1 MKDKKIRVLVADDN
15 IRFKNE
21 LVKAFKSEPS
31 YELVGVISDGRHV
44 IEYIRKFN
52 PDVLITDVVLP
63 FVDGMEILEEIH
75 SEFYGN
81 LPLIIVSSA
90 VTNDTVIKKTMEY
103 GASYFLAKPCVPS
116 QLFRIIRELLKAKLK
131 TEIFEFKDEPADE
144 FGFRSN
150 RVEDIIENKVTK
162 IIHKV
167 GVPAHIK
174 GYQYLR
180 RAIIKAII
188 DRDIINSVTKELYPQ
203 VAKDFDTTSPRVERA
218 IRHAIEVAWNRGD
231 EETIQSIFGY
241 TIQSNKG
248 KPTNSEFIAMISD
261 RLRLQNQ
268 NLLKELS
275 S

>member
-1 MKDKKIRVLVADDN
+1 MKEKKITILVADDN
-15 IRFKNE
+15 NQFKAE
-21 LVKAFKSEPS
+21 LAKAVKNAPEFEI
-31 YELVGVISDGRHV
+31 VGMVSDGRMV
-44 IEYIRKFN
+44 TEYIRNTN
-52 PDVLITDVVLP
+52 PDVLVTDVVLP
-63 FVDGMEILEEIH
+63 FADGIEIIEEI
-75 SEFYGN
+75 SNEFYGN
-81 LPLIIVSSA
+81 MPLIIVTSA
-90 VTNDTVIKKTMEY
+90 VTNDTIIKKTMEY
-103 GASYFLAKPCVPS
+103 GASYFLAKPCMPG
-116 QLFRIIRELLKAKLK
+116 QLLRIIKELLKEMAKS
-131 TEIFEFKDEPADE
+131 EIFELKEEPADE

-162 IIHKV
+162 IIHKI

-188 DRDIINSVTKELYPQ
+188 DKDIIGSVTKELYPQ

-231 EETIQSIFGY
+231 EDTIQSVFGY

-261 RLRLQNQ
+261 KIRLQNT
-268 NLLKELS
+268 NLLKDLG
-275 S
+275 

>member
-1 MKDKKIRVLVADDN
+1 MKEKKITVLVADDN
-15 IRFKNE
+15 NQFKAE
-21 LVKAFKSEPS
+21 LLKAIKNDPVFEV
-31 YELVGVISDGRHV
+31 VGMVSDGRLV
-44 IEYIRKFN
+44 VDYIRNTN
-52 PDVLITDVVLP
+52 PDVLITDVVMP
-63 FVDGMEILEEIH
+63 FADGIEVIEEIGN
-75 SEFYGN
+75 EFYGN
-81 LPLIIVSSA
+81 MPLIIVTSA
-90 VTNDTVIKKTMEY
+90 VTNDKIIKKTMEL
-103 GASYFLAKPCVPS
+103 GASYFLAKPCVPA
-116 QLFRIIRELLKAKLK
+116 QLLKIAKELLKEISKN
-131 TEIFEFKDEPADE
+131 EIFEMKEDPADE
-144 FGFRSN
+144 YGFRSN
-150 RVEDIIENKVTK
+150 RIEDIIENKVTK

-203 VAKDFDTTSPRVERA
+203 VAKDFSTTSPRVERA

-261 RLRLQNQ
+261 KVRLQNT
-268 NLLKELS
+268 NLLKDLG
-275 S
+275 

>member
-1 MKDKKIRVLVADDN
+1 MKEKKIRVLVADDN
-15 IRFKNE
+15 ISFKNE
-21 LVKAFKSEPS
+21 LVKAFKNEPS
-31 YELVGVISDGRHV
+31 FELVGIISDGRTV
-44 IEYIRKFN
+44 VECIRNYN
-52 PDVLITDVVLP
+52 PDVLLTDVVLP
-63 FVDGMEILEEIH
+63 FVDGIEILEEIH
-75 SEFYGN
+75 NEFYGN

-103 GASYFLAKPCVPS
+103 GASYFFAKPCAPA
-116 QLFRIIRELLKAKLK
+116 QLFRIMKELLKARKK
-131 TEIFEFKDEPADE
+131 SEIFELKEEIADE

-150 RVEDIIENKVTK
+150 RVEDIIENKVTG

-180 RAIIKAII
+180 RAIIKAIM
-188 DRDIINSVTKELYPQ
+188 DKDIINSVTKELYPQ

-268 NLLKELS
+268 NLLKEMS

>member
-1 MKDKKIRVLVADDN
+1 MKDKKITILVADDN
-15 IRFKNE
+15 SQFKNE
-21 LVKAFKSEPS
+21 LTKAVKKEQIFEI
-31 YELVGVISDGRHV
+31 VGMVSDGRAV
-44 IEYIRKFN
+44 VDYVRNTN
-52 PDVLITDVVLP
+52 PDVLICDVVLP
-63 FVDGMEILEEIH
+63 FADGIEILEEI
-75 SEFYGN
+75 STEFYGN
-81 LPLIIVSSA
+81 MPLIIVTSA
-90 VTNDTVIKKTMEY
+90 VTNDTIIKKTMEY
-103 GASYFLAKPCVPS
+103 GASYFFAKPCIPS
-116 QLFRIIRELLKAKLK
+116 QLFKIIIELMKEKKK
-131 TEIFEFKDEPADE
+131 TEIFELKEDPADE

-150 RVEDIIENKVTK
+150 KVEDIIENKVTK

-188 DRDIINSVTKELYPQ
+188 DKDIINSVTKELYPQ

-231 EETIQSIFGY
+231 EDTIQSIFGY

-261 RLRLQNQ
+261 KLRLQNQ
-268 NLLKELS
+268 NLLKDLG
-275 S
+275 

>member
-1 MKDKKIRVLVADDN
+1 MKDKKITILVADDN
-15 IRFKNE
+15 SQFKNE
-21 LVKAFKSEPS
+21 LTKAVKKEQIFEI
-31 YELVGVISDGRHV
+31 VGMVSDGRAV
-44 IEYIRKFN
+44 VDYVRNTN
-52 PDVLITDVVLP
+52 PDVLICDVVLP
-63 FVDGMEILEEIH
+63 FADGIEILEEI
-75 SEFYGN
+75 STEFYGN
-81 LPLIIVSSA
+81 MPLIIVTSA
-90 VTNDTVIKKTMEY
+90 VTNDTIIKKTMEY
-103 GASYFLAKPCVPS
+103 GASYFFAKPCIPS
-116 QLFRIIRELLKAKLK
+116 QLFKIISELMREKKK
-131 TEIFEFKDEPADE
+131 TEIFELKDDPADE

-150 RVEDIIENKVTK
+150 KVEDIIENKVTK

-261 RLRLQNQ
+261 KLRLQNQ
-268 NLLKELS
+268 NLLKDLG
-275 S
+275 

>member
-1 MKDKKIRVLVADDN
+1 MKDKKITILVADGN
-15 IRFKNE
+15 SQ
-21 LVKAFKSEPS
+21 FKSDFVRAVRNE
-31 YELVGVISDGRHV
+31 EGFEVAGMVSDGRQV
-44 IEYIRKFN
+44 VEYIRNTN
-52 PDVLITDVVLP
+52 PDVLVTDVVLP
-63 FVDGMEILEEIH
+63 FADGIEILEDI
-75 SEFYGN
+75 SNEFYGN
-81 LPLIIVSSA
+81 LPLIIVTSA
-90 VTNDTVIKKTMEY
+90 VTNDTIIKKTMEY
-103 GASYFLAKPCVPS
+103 GASYFFAKPCIPS
-116 QLFRIIRELLKAKLK
+116 QLLRIVKELIRERNKS
-131 TEIFEFKDEPADE
+131 EIFELKDDPADE

-150 RVEDIIENKVTK
+150 KVEDIIENKVTK

-188 DRDIINSVTKELYPQ
+188 DKDIINSVTKELYPQ
-203 VAKDFDTTSPRVERA
+203 VAKDFSTTSPRVERA

-261 RLRLQNQ
+261 KLRLQNQ
-268 NLLKELS
+268 NLLKDLG
-275 S
+275 

>member
-90 VTNDTVIKKTMEY
+90 VTNDTVIKKTMNTVQ
-103 GASYFLAKPCVPS
+103 AIFLRS
-116 QLFRIIRELLKAKLK
+116 
-131 TEIFEFKDEPADE
+131 PA
-144 FGFRSN
+144 FPLSF
-150 RVEDIIENKVTK
+150 
-162 IIHKV
+162 
-167 GVPAHIK
+167 
-174 GYQYLR
+174 
-180 RAIIKAII
+180 
-188 DRDIINSVTKELYPQ
+188 
-203 VAKDFDTTSPRVERA
+203 
-218 IRHAIEVAWNRGD
+218 
-231 EETIQSIFGY
+231 
-241 TIQSNKG
+241 
-248 KPTNSEFIAMISD
+248 SE
-261 RLRLQNQ
+261 
-268 NLLKELS
+268 
-275 S
+275 

>member
-1 MKDKKIRVLVADDN
+1 MMNNKKITLLVADDN
-15 IRFKNE
+15 SQFKNE
-21 LVKAFKSEPS
+21 LSKAVKKDDLFEIAGM
-31 YELVGVISDGRHV
+31 VSDGRMV
-44 IEYIRKFN
+44 LEYLRNLN

-63 FVDGMEILEEIH
+63 FADGIEILEEI
-75 SEFYGN
+75 SNEFYGN
-81 LPLIIVSSA
+81 MPLIIVTSA
-90 VTNDTVIKKTMEY
+90 VTNDTIIKKTMEF
-103 GASYFLAKPCVPS
+103 GASYFFAKPCIPS
-116 QLFRIIRELLKAKLK
+116 QLFKIIKDLMKEKKK
-131 TEIFEFKDEPADE
+131 TEIFELKDDPADE

-231 EETIQSIFGY
+231 QETIQSIFGY

-261 RLRLQNQ
+261 KLRLQNQ
-268 NLLKELS
+268 NLLKDLG
-275 S
+275 